1 MREEKRCNERGRDEG
16 VRAAP
21 SCWFP
26 SRGPDLIWGRGKL
39 DTVGE
44 ITSFF
49 FFFFFESRKLVALSD
64 MAFVGREEWINR
76 TFFQDIGG
84 RRIKLL

>member
-1 MREEKRCNERGRDEG
+1 MRGGGTRGSEPPPPAGSQAEG
-16 VRAAP
+16 QTRAGGGASWTP
-21 SCWFP
+21 WARSP
-26 SRGPDLIWGRGKL
+26 L
-39 DTVGE
+39 
-44 ITSFF
+44 

-64 MAFVGREEWINR
+64 TAFVGREEWINR